1 MTATKRIVLD
11 VLKPHDP
18 NILDFG
24 RFIAGRGEYRV
35 RVTMLEMD
43 DATQTLQVVIEG
55 DDIDFANIEEAI
67 TGFGASLHSIDEIE
81 VLSESGPSN

>member
-1 MTATKRIVLD
+1 
-11 VLKPHDP
+11 
-18 NILDFG
+18 
-24 RFIAGRGEYRV
+24 
-35 RVTMLEMD
+35 MLEMD

-81 VLSESGPSN
+81 VLSESGASN